1 MAHDLEH
8 TDGPVLEAIRD
19 GDVVDWLD
27 ANHIDADA
35 FNEVA
40 NAAATPL
47 TRSAEATAASRAC
60 GSRRW
65 G

>member
-19 GDVVDWLD
+19 GD
-27 ANHIDADA
+27 A
-35 FNEVA
+35 FDEVA